1 MGAAENKQ
9 VITNMFAE
17 ISKGNAAAFMDA
29 MADDIKYTLQG
40 RTKFSGTM
48 NGKQQVMEKLLGPL
62 GAALEGGIAITP
74 YNFIAEGDYVAML
87 SNGNATTKSGKHYNN
102 SYCHVFKVVGGK
114 VKEINEYLDTA
125 LVDEAFGK

>member
-9 VITNMFAE
+9 VISNMFAE
-17 ISKGNAAAFMDA
+17 ISKGNAAAFLDA
-29 MADDIKYTLQG
+29 MADDVKYTLQG

-48 NGKQQVMEKLLGPL
+48 NGKNEVMTKLLGPL
-62 GAALEGGIAITP
+62 GAALEGGITLTP
-74 YNFIAEGDYVAML
+74 YNFIADGEYVVML
-87 SNGNATTKSGKHYNN
+87 ANGNATTKGGKSYNN

-114 VKEINEYLDTA
+114 VKEINEFLDTA

>member
-102 SYCHVFKVVGGK
+102 SYCHVFKVIGGK

>member
-9 VITNMFAE
+9 LITNMFAE
-17 ISKGNAAAFMDA
+17 LASGNGAAFLNA
-29 MADDIKYTLQG
+29 MSDDIAYTLQG

-48 NGKQQVMEKLLGPL
+48 KGKQQVVEKLLGPL
-62 GAALEGGIAITP
+62 GAQLEGAITITP

-87 SNGNATTKSGKHYNN
+87 SNGKARTKSGNSYNN

-114 VKEINEYLDTA
+114 VTEINEYLDTA
-125 LVDEAFGK
+125 LVEEAFGK

>member
-17 ISKGNAAAFMDA
+17 LAKGNGAAFLDT
-29 MADDIKYTLQG
+29 MADDVKYTLQG

-48 NGKQQVMEKLLGPL
+48 HGKNEVMAKLLGPL
-62 GAALEGGIAITP
+62 GAALEGGITLTP
-74 YNFIAEGDYVAML
+74 YNFIAEGDLVVML
-87 SNGNATTKSGKHYNN
+87 ANGKATTKGGKSYNN
-102 SYCHVFKVVGGK
+102 SYCHVFRIAGGK
-114 VKEINEYLDTA
+114 VTEINEYLDTA

>member
-9 VITNMFAE
+9 IITNMFAE
-17 ISKGNAAAFMDA
+17 ISKGNGAAFLDA
-29 MADDIKYTLQG
+29 MADDVKYTLQG
-40 RTKFSGTM
+40 KTKFSGTL
-48 NGKQQVMEKLLGPL
+48 NGKQEVMTKLLGPL

-74 YNFIAEGDYVAML
+74 YNFIAEGDHVVML
-87 SNGNATTKSGKHYNN
+87 AKGKAQTKSGKPYNN

-125 LVDEAFGK
+125 LVDDAFGK

>member
-17 ISKGNAAAFMDA
+17 ISKGNGAVFMDV

-62 GAALEGGIAITP
+62 GAQLEGPIAITP
-74 YNFIAEGDYVAML
+74 YNSIAEGDYVVML
-87 SNGNATTKSGKHYNN
+87 SNGKAKTKSGKPYNN
-102 SYCHVFKVVGGK
+102 SYCHVFKLAGGK
-114 VKEINEYLDTA
+114 VKEINEYLDTT
-125 LVDEAFGK
+125 LVEEAFGK

>member
-1 MGAAENKQ
+1 MSASDNKQ
-9 VITNMFAE
+9 IITNMFAE
-17 ISKGNAAAFMDA
+17 ISKGNAAAFMDV

-62 GAALEGGIAITP
+62 GAALESGIAITP
-74 YNFIAEGDYVAML
+74 YDFIAEGDYVVML
-87 SNGNATTKSGKHYNN
+87 SNGKATTKSGKGYNN

>member
-17 ISKGNAAAFMDA
+17 LAKGNSAAFLDT
-29 MADDIKYTLQG
+29 MADDVKYTLQG

-48 NGKQQVMEKLLGPL
+48 NGKQEVMAKLLGPL
-62 GAALEGGIAITP
+62 GAALEGGITVTP
-74 YNFIAEGDYVAML
+74 YNLIAEGDFVVMQA
-87 SNGNATTKSGKHYNN
+87 NGKAKAKNGKPYNN
-102 SYCHVFKVVGGK
+102 SYCHIFRIVGGK

-125 LVDEAFGK
+125 LVDDVFGR

>member
-1 MGAAENKQ
+1 MSASDNKQ
-9 VITNMFAE
+9 FITNMFAE
-17 ISKGNAAAFMDA
+17 LSKGNGAAFLEA

-62 GAALEGGIAITP
+62 GAALESGIAITP
-74 YNFIAEGDYVAML
+74 YNFIADGDYVVML
-87 SNGNATTKSGKHYNN
+87 SNGKATTKSGKSYNN

>member
-17 ISKGNAAAFMDA
+17 LAKGNGAAFLDT
-29 MADDIKYTLQG
+29 MADDVKYTLQG

-48 NGKQQVMEKLLGPL
+48 NGKQEVMTKLLGPL
-62 GAALEGGIAITP
+62 GAALEGGIALTP
-74 YNFIAEGDYVAML
+74 YAFIAEGDYVVML
-87 SNGNATTKSGKHYNN
+87 ANGKATTKGGKSYNN
-102 SYCHVFKVVGGK
+102 SYCHVFRIVGGK

-125 LVDEAFGK
+125 LVNEAFGK

>member
-17 ISKGNAAAFMDA
+17 LARGNGAAFLDT

-40 RTKFSGTM
+40 RTKFSSTM
-48 NGKQQVMEKLLGPL
+48 NGKQEVMAKLLGPL
-62 GAALEGGIAITP
+62 GAALDGGIALTP
-74 YNFIAEGDYVAML
+74 YNFIAEGDYVVML
-87 SNGNATTKSGKHYNN
+87 ANGNATTKGGKSYNN

>member
-17 ISKGNAAAFMDA
+17 LAKGNGAAFLDT
-29 MADDIKYTLQG
+29 MADDVKYTLQG

-48 NGKQQVMEKLLGPL
+48 NGKQEVMTRLLGPL
-62 GAALEGGIAITP
+62 GAALENGIALTP
-74 YNFIAEGDYVAML
+74 YNFIAEGDFVVML
-87 SNGNATTKSGKHYNN
+87 ANGKATVKGGKSYNN
-102 SYCHVFKVVGGK
+102 SYCHVFRIAGGK

>member
-1 MGAAENKQ
+1 MSAVDNKQ

-17 ISKGNAAAFMDA
+17 ISKGNAAAFLDV

-40 RTKFSGTM
+40 KTKFSGTM
-48 NGKQQVMEKLLGPL
+48 NGKQDVMTRLLGPL
-62 GAALEGGIAITP
+62 GAALESGIAITP
-74 YNFIAEGDYVAML
+74 YNFIAEGDYVVML
-87 SNGNATTKSGKHYNN
+87 ANGKATTKSGKPYNN

-125 LVDEAFGK
+125 MVDDAFGK

>member
-1 MGAAENKQ
+1 
-9 VITNMFAE
+9 MFAE
-17 ISKGNAAAFMDA
+17 ISKGNAAAFLDA
-29 MADDIKYTLQG
+29 MADDVKYTLQG

-48 NGKQQVMEKLLGPL
+48 NGKNEVMTKLLGPL
-62 GAALEGGIAITP
+62 GAALEGGITLTP
-74 YNFIAEGDYVAML
+74 YNFIADGEYVVML
-87 SNGNATTKSGKHYNN
+87 ANGNATTKGGKSYNN

>member
-1 MGAAENKQ
+1 MSASDNKQ

-17 ISKGNAAAFMDA
+17 ISKGNAAAFMDV

-62 GAALEGGIAITP
+62 GAALESGIAITP
-74 YNFIAEGDYVAML
+74 YNFTAEGDYVVML
-87 SNGNATTKSGKHYNN
+87 SNGKATTKSGKGYNN

-125 LVDEAFGK
+125 MVDEAFGK

>member
-1 MGAAENKQ
+1 MSASDNKQ
-9 VITNMFAE
+9 VITTMFAE
-17 ISKGNAAAFMDA
+17 LSKGNGAAFLEA

-62 GAALEGGIAITP
+62 GAALESGIAIAP
-74 YNFIAEGDYVAML
+74 YNFIAEGDYVVML
-87 SNGNATTKSGKHYNN
+87 ANGKATTKSGKPYNN

-125 LVDEAFGK
+125 LVDEALGK

>member
-9 VITNMFAE
+9 MITNMFVE
-17 ISKGNAAAFMDA
+17 LGKGNGAAFLDA

-48 NGKQQVMEKLLGPL
+48 NGKNEVMTKLLGPL
-62 GAALEGGIAITP
+62 GAALDGGIKLTP
-74 YNFIAEGDYVAML
+74 YNFIADGDYVVML
-87 SNGNATTKSGKHYNN
+87 ANGKATTKGGKPYNN

-125 LVDEAFGK
+125 LVDDAFGK

>member
-1 MGAAENKQ
+1 MSAVDNKQ

-17 ISKGNAAAFMDA
+17 ISKGNAAAFLDV

-40 RTKFSGTM
+40 QTKFSGTM
-48 NGKQQVMEKLLGPL
+48 NGKQDVMTRLLGPL
-62 GAALEGGIAITP
+62 GAALESGIAITP
-74 YNFIAEGDYVAML
+74 YNFIAEGDYVVML
-87 SNGNATTKSGKHYNN
+87 ANGKATTKSGKPYNN

-125 LVDEAFGK
+125 MVDDAFGK

>member
-9 VITNMFAE
+9 MITNMFE
-17 ISKGNAAAFMDA
+17 ELGKGNGAAFLDA

-48 NGKQQVMEKLLGPL
+48 NGKNEVLAKLLGPL
-62 GAALEGGIAITP
+62 GAALDGGITLTP
-74 YNFIAEGDYVAML
+74 YNFIADGDYVVML
-87 SNGNATTKSGKHYNN
+87 ANGKATTKSGKPYNN
-102 SYCHVFKVVGGK
+102 SYCHVFKLVGGK

-125 LVDEAFGK
+125 MVDDAFGK

>member
-9 VITNMFAE
+9 IITNMFAE
-17 ISKGNAAAFMDA
+17 LAKGNGAAFLDT
-29 MADDIKYTLQG
+29 MADDVKYTLQG

-48 NGKQQVMEKLLGPL
+48 NGKQEVIGKLLGPL
-62 GAALEGGIAITP
+62 GAELEGGIAITP
-74 YNFIAEGDYVAML
+74 YNFIAEGEFVVML
-87 SNGNATTKSGKHYNN
+87 ANGKAKAKNGKSYNN
-102 SYCHVFKVVGGK
+102 SYCHVFRIVGGK

>member
-9 VITNMFAE
+9 MITNMFQE
-17 ISKGNAAAFMDA
+17 LGKGNGAAFLDA

-48 NGKQQVMEKLLGPL
+48 NGKNEVMTKLLGPL
-62 GAALEGGIAITP
+62 GAALDGGITLTP
-74 YNFIAEGDYVAML
+74 YNFIAEGDHVVML
-87 SNGNATTKSGKHYNN
+87 ANGKATTKSGKPYNN

-114 VKEINEYLDTA
+114 VKEINEYLDTT